1 YISRAQA
8 YLEQKKFQEALKD
21 TTFMTQ
27 KVPDEGLGFFL
38 HGKALMGLKRYKEAA
53 TAFDRAISVG
63 TEHSRDCLTMKREC
77 HQLLGKSK

>member
-1 YISRAQA
+1 
-8 YLEQKKFQEALKD
+8 
-21 TTFMTQ
+21 MTQ